1 MTSKKTY
8 VACAKIINN
17 ARIQYGLPGLGEE
30 RKTAVALRTVA
41 NKLADHFASD
51 NIAFHRSQFLR
62 ACGFDPNE
70 PDF

>member
-8 VACAKIINN
+8 VACAKAIND
-17 ARIQYGLPGLGEE
+17 ARIQYGLPGPGVF
-30 RKTAVALRTVA
+30 KTAEALRTVA
-41 NKLADHFASD
+41 NKLADHFRSD
-51 NIAFHRSQFLR
+51 NLAFNRPQFLR